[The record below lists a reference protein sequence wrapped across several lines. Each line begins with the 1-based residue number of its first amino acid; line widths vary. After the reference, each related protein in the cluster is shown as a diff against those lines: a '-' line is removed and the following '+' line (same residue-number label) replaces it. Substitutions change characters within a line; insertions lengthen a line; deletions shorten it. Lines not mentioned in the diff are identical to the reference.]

1 MNYLFVMAHPDDE
14 ADVGGTIFKL
24 VQEGHR
30 VAVAIMV
37 GKVEARKNLSET
49 LPEEEAKSMD
59 ILGVQKV
66 YHADFP
72 NIKMNTIP
80 YLDLVQFI
88 KSCIEDWKVEA
99 IITHHTAD
107 VNIDH
112 VLTSKAT
119 MTACKLFRHWR
130 FIPKLRLVLMSE
142 TSGATEW
149 SLDSSKNRFMPN
161 YFVEIGREGLEK
173 KICAHEE
180 YKGVIREYPHPQ
192 SYEVYIGLAAYR
204 GAQAGVRYAEA
215 FECVFRSE

>member
-24 VQEGHR
+24 AQEGHR

-59 ILGVQKV
+59 FLGVQKV

-80 YLDLVQFI
+80 HFDLVQFI

-119 MTACKLFRHWR
+119 MTACKLFRRLR

-173 KICAHEE
+173 KFVLMKNIKA
-180 YKGVIREYPHPQ
+180 
-192 SYEVYIGLAAYR
+192 
-204 GAQAGVRYAEA
+204 
-215 FECVFRSE
+215 